1 MKLGDIVK
9 YRNYLLLLIIY
20 ISTIGF
26 VFYCSDVY
34 KNSLNNIDDYVV
46 NDVTNSKY
54 DILYSNVYNY
64 SLEHSD
70 FSIYVSSKYN
80 ADNKAL
86 FINIDRVSVKNMN
99 RLIKD
104 FGYDFS
110 VDKNNSYF
118 LNFSDGKII
127 SIEVIK

>member
-1 MKLGDIVK
+1 MVK
-9 YRNYLLLLIIY
+9 YKNYLVLILIY
-20 ISTIGF
+20 IFTIVF
-26 VFYCSDVY
+26 VFYCSSVY
-34 KNSLNNIDDYVV
+34 KNSLNNLNDSIV
-46 NDVTNSKY
+46 NDVTSSNY
-54 DILYSNVYNY
+54 NILYSNVYNY

-70 FSIYVSSKYN
+70 FRIYVSSKFDL
-80 ADNKAL
+80 DNDDYL
-86 FINIDRVSVKNMN
+86 FIDVGTVSVKNIN

-110 VDKNNSYF
+110 VNKNNSYF